1 MQDAEICLSI
11 DEAMALANISRNTAR
26 AVPTG
31 RWSPFRI
38 SPEPFFVDRLTAE
51 RLETLG
57 PWLRDFYHAADR
69 LYHLS
74 ANGDAPAFV
83 AGHLDAGKPDWLVR
97 VARAESFREQI
108 PVIIRPDL
116 LFTNTGLRA
125 TELDSVP
132 GSMGL
137 LAFLEET
144 YARLG
149 CPLMGRQPTAEAFLQ
164 ALQSLPGEDGMTAI
178 VISDECASY
187 RLETAWLAERWQ
199 DQGDNSPV
207 VVRPEELQYSEAG
220 VSYNGV
226 RVTRVYRFFEL
237 FDWQNVDGAHAL
249 LHLAASGRVALTPPP
264 KHYLEEKMWFAFL
277 HDPLLSAYWQKLLS
291 EEVLTGLQQLFPPT
305 WLVAPDRTSPLGDW
319 QRLRQTSRRERPF
332 VLKPSGFS
340 ALAWGGHGF
349 SRGKDYTTG
358 NWAETI
364 AQLLSQSDQ
373 SPFVLQSYAHSL
385 PRQVSFYDVPTAAI
399 QQFSGKTR
407 LCPYY
412 FLHLHKRSFA
422 EQEDVSLSG
431 ALATTVPMQK
441 PVIHGMTEAVMAP
454 TAIMRDCSIYV
465 P

>member
-11 DEAMALANISRNTAR
+11 DEAMSQANISRSTAR
-26 AVPTG
+26 AIPAG

-38 SPEPFFVDRLTAE
+38 SPEPYIVDRQLAE
-51 RLETLG
+51 RLDALG

-69 LYHLS
+69 LYRLS
-74 ANGDAPAFV
+74 ASGDAPAFV
-83 AGHLDAGKPDWLVR
+83 AKHLDAGKPDWLVA
-97 VARAESFREQI
+97 VARAESFLDQI

-116 LFTNTGLRA
+116 LFTASGMRA

-144 YARLG
+144 YSRLG
-149 CPLMGRQPTAEAFLQ
+149 FQLIGQQSTADAFLQ
-164 ALQSLPGEDGMTAI
+164 ALQSLPGADGLTVI
-178 VISDECASY
+178 VVSDECSGY

-199 DQGDNSPV
+199 EQGADSPV
-207 VVRPEELQYSEAG
+207 VVRPEQLTYTADG
-220 VSYNGV
+220 VWLDGV
-226 RVTRVYRFFEL
+226 KVARVYRFFEL
-237 FDWQNVDGAHAL
+237 FDWQNVPGAHAL
-249 LHLAASGRVALTPPP
+249 LHLAAAGEVALTPPP

-277 HDPLLSAYWQKLLS
+277 HDPDLAVYWRQLLGDEALS
-291 EEVLTGLQQLFPPT
+291 GLQQIFPAT
-305 WLVAPDRTSPLGDW
+305 WLLAPDRGGPYGNW

-358 NWAETI
+358 HWSETI
-364 AQLLSQSDQ
+364 EQLLQESGR
-373 SPFVLQSYAHSL
+373 SPFVLQSYEHSL
-385 PRQVSFYDVPTAAI
+385 PRQVSFYDVPTAQI
-399 QQFSGKTR
+399 SQFSGKTR

-412 FLHLHKRSFA
+412 FLRLNNRNWA
-422 EQEDVSLSG
+422 APEDVSLSG

-441 PVIHGMTEAVMAP
+441 PVIHGMTEAVMSP
-454 TAIMRDCSIYV
+454 TAIIPED
-465 P
+465 